1 MVMFPA
7 ILRVFK
13 IVLAEIPAGSILN
26 NCSEVESL
34 GQCDFKGSLKAALS
48 KKKIIDWTTH

>member
-1 MVMFPA
+1 MVTFPA

-13 IVLAEIPAGSILN
+13 IVLAETPAGSSPN

-34 GQCDFKGSLKAALS
+34 GQCDFKGSLNAALS
-48 KKKIIDWTTH
+48 KK